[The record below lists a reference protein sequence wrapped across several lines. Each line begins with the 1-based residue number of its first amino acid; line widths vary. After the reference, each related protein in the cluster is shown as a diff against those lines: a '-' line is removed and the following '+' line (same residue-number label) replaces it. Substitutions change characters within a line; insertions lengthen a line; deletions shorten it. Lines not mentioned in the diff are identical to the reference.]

1 MFGKSRGKHG
11 ELVPEPHDGPP
22 DSERRSGLCPR
33 CDRLSSFDLL
43 GSLPLTFDGNYSVD
57 TNGSQ
62 HPTYNEQATVLV
74 CRHCRQGVCVL
85 EEEFVGGASSKSGR
99 GGGAITWRGFHWW
112 PLSGAKT
119 HPAVPPPISAA
130 LGEAV
135 VALSANCPRA
145 SAVMARRTLEAVAFD
160 KGETDGVLAVRLKR
174 MAERG
179 LLHESLADWSK
190 EVRLIGNVGAHFD
203 PIEDVSNQ
211 DARQLLKFITALLE
225 YIYVLPAEL
234 AARRSQVP

>member
-1 MFGKSRGKHG
+1 M
-11 ELVPEPHDGPP
+11 
-22 DSERRSGLCPR
+22 
-33 CDRLSSFDLL
+33 
-43 GSLPLTFDGNYSVD
+43 
-57 TNGSQ
+57 
-62 HPTYNEQATVLV
+62 
-74 CRHCRQGVCVL
+74 
-85 EEEFVGGASSKSGR
+85 
-99 GGGAITWRGFHWW
+99 
-112 PLSGAKT
+112 
-119 HPAVPPPISAA
+119 
-130 LGEAV
+130 